1 MKNQQ
6 TNILTLT
13 SEECSRSQIVTLNGK
28 RVVDGDN
35 FLVGKLKHTVR
46 RIRKADERN

>member
-6 TNILTLT
+6 TNILTST

-28 RVVDGDN
+28 RVVEGDY

-46 RIRKADERN
+46 RTRKADERN